1 MISTIGLLAT
11 GTSGGLLTVAYL
23 GAAVLFILSLG
34 GLSTQESAKRGN
46 LYGII
51 GMIVALAATMLHP
64 NISSYALSANGAL
77 AGTIGV
83 GCIIGAF
90 MAKRVEMTAMPELVA
105 LLHSFVG
112 LAAVLVGFSSHLA
125 PLDPDM
131 SHTEHTIHAI
141 EVFIDVAIG
150 AITFTGS
157 IVAWVKLRG
166 KLFTW
171 WVSGKP
177 LLLPGRHFLNLGA
190 VASIIIMGV
199 LFASLTNFTDVHFG
213 LTSFQW
219 LLLMSVVAG
228 LLGVHLVAAIG
239 GADMPVVLSS

>member
-1 MISTIGLLAT
+1 MTNLTFGVLAA
-11 GTSGGLLTVAYL
+11 GTSSNDGLLTVAYL

-51 GMIVALAATMLHP
+51 GMVVALAATMLHP
-64 NISSYALSANGAL
+64 NITVYLPSANAAL
-77 AGTIGV
+77 AGAIGI
-83 GCIIGAF
+83 GCVIGAI

-112 LAAVLVGFSSHLA
+112 IAAVLVGFSSHLA
-125 PLDPDM
+125 PLHPL
-131 SHTEHTIHAI
+131 SGSEQTIHSI

-157 IVAWVKLRG
+157 VVAWAKLRG
-166 KLFTW
+166 KLFKW
-171 WVSGKP
+171 WIPGKP

-190 VASIIIMGV
+190 VIGIVVMGV
-199 LFASLTNFTDVHFG
+199 LFASMTDLTSVSFG

-219 LLLMSVVAG
+219 LLVMSVVAG
-228 LLGVHLVAAIG
+228 LLGTSLAGPEACDRRVFSL
-239 GADMPVVLSS
+239 